1 MQGAQSATFSIPYGP
16 GGGTARRLP
25 LPWDGVYLN
34 RWFAF
39 LKQVSERYGKS
50 PALRIIAA
58 TGPTS
63 VSDEF
68 TLPNSAQDLKTWQSF
83 AYRPSKWIA
92 AWRKVLQVYAADFPN
107 QYVSLS
113 FGGGLTINDQG
124 KLDPGARSRTRLAI
138 IDEANRILGR
148 RFALQSCNLDGV
160 PGHGELDAFLKG
172 YSGLIV
178 TGFMLRTSVRGPG
191 MGDPGDPSL
200 TLRKTIDK
208 AMQPNPAGE
217 RINYLEIYEPDIVA
231 SDLQPA
237 LKYGASRLARR

>member
-138 IDEANRILGR
+138 IDEANRILGW